1 MMEGWRPACEGC
13 GYPVDLEVD
22 LQCRR
27 CGSFAHFE
35 CAEVAPETDIR
46 SAGLR
51 PDEDY
56 NCSVCRSENQSMDR
70 LRSGHGRQLSQTRQ
84 GTSNTSHTPSQ
95 IPNRSPSR
103 TRHGMRQARQSHS
116 TSPAGRKRSHAS
128 RSASL
133 AGQESRRA
141 SNERSGY
148 NASLTRYNTISNK
161 QPGGYGKTSG
171 KRVTIRESED
181 IQNRRNYDFME
192 DEGIPI
198 QMNQQQASG
207 QFPIRQ
213 GIISQPSSRE
223 PYETFPCDDPNDTW
237 NHLSSFATQEPRICH
252 RPAFRSTNQPPAGCS
267 MQGHWASTLPHHVD
281 QQQIYPGVPRQN
293 YLGIPQQCH
302 LGVTQQCHFVGP
314 QLNYP
319 GVSQQCYLGAQ
330 TPGRPLENVEF
341 RPNCP
346 MQIAGVNR
354 FDPLQTTCPCEGS
367 RASQPRIHS
376 QPRCTDQR
384 GAENWSTRAEYGS
397 VCREFKARSET
408 TKPPH
413 RDADIGNKETGKNS
427 SRMADNHYQDGIR
440 PLRSGF
446 SPGTQS
452 PRVDESQVRG
462 ETHEPEA
469 DIDRAYSD
477 QRRRSWS
484 TSDDVSRNQGKHQVR
499 ENTGTY
505 SSGPPIPT
513 EGYETEPDS
522 QQRCFEPL
530 LTSTRIGHRH
540 RESRNPNTNGF
551 PLQNEGFT
559 PRVYV
564 DRSYSELPTGPRKT
578 SNSAMVANRN
588 QFTSNVDRPGK
599 EGDSASARHRKTKT
613 DPCET
618 FQFQKEPDP
627 NLIRGGSSCGLG
639 MRPSRSF
646 YTEIGPTST
655 PNPSGLGPSQLDYGG
670 MGLCQPVPTEMGPP
684 TPNCS
689 GMLPQEIGT
698 VQASYADMEFSV
710 VGPSESFY
718 LGLRTPQPVCSDGQN
733 CCADNLSG
741 VPHTGP
747 AGGHVS
753 NEDQPQETRSKMEIC
768 EDLTN
773 EAIETLSKLKK
784 ASSKVASEDIQE
796 GPDCS
801 EVHSVGSVG
810 SIGSAGDDWCT
821 ERDWMAKQAR
831 TYRQLDEIAAKIA
844 AMEKKHEHLLDDSG
858 EKSTVRRQR
867 SVHFASDCDVDENLK
882 QISVK
887 LDTMENNQVTLSSS
901 WLQQLKGFKAYTEA
915 VQMRLSNLEQR
926 TRMLEEKAQDANHQ
940 TIHRAIQGRAGG
952 SRTASVGDLASFQDP
967 APVSSHSLCSS
978 VQGQIENS
986 VQGKNGDS
994 AQGQIKNSAQGQI
1007 DDSIQGQ
1014 IEDSI
1019 QGQYEDSIQGQI
1031 VDSAND
1037 CIKGEGGSIALS
1049 LEVLIEEFKCLE
1061 EVRQNLLRQAR
1072 DRREF
1077 QSDPAMQEYLDTL
1090 SQFDAGLVEM
1100 RKLFKDVTWLVRA
1113 DIGQVAQEREKAQNI
1128 AAQLKHLLEELEVS
1142 RSRAVKAVQR
1152 VPDKL
1157 FEDNQCQVLLGSF
1170 EVSSEKSSKIARKM
1184 LDESSA
1190 TGSRDLL
1197 DII

>member
-1 MMEGWRPACEGC
+1 MMEGWQPACEGC

-46 SAGLR
+46 SAGIR

-84 GTSNTSHTPSQ
+84 STSNANHTHSQ

-103 TRHGMRQARQSHS
+103 TRHGIRQARQSHS

-161 QPGGYGKTSG
+161 QPGEYGKTSG

-181 IQNRRNYDFME
+181 IQNWRNYDYIE
-192 DEGIPI
+192 NEEIPI
-198 QMNQQQASG
+198 PMNQQHVSE

-213 GIISQPSSRE
+213 GILSQPCSRE

-237 NHLSSFATQEPRICH
+237 DHLSSFATQEPRICH
-252 RPAFRSTNQPPAGCS
+252 RPAFNSTNQPPTGCS
-267 MQGHWASTLPHHVD
+267 KQGHWASTLPHHVD
-281 QQQIYPGVPRQN
+281 QQQIYPRVPRQN

-302 LGVTQQCHFVGP
+302 LGVTQQCHFIAP

-319 GVSQQCYLGAQ
+319 GASQHLGAPCYLGAQ
-330 TPGRPLENVEF
+330 TPGRPLVNVEV
-341 RPNCP
+341 RPDCP
-346 MQIAGVNR
+346 MQIAGMNR

-367 RASQPRIHS
+367 RASQPRFHS
-376 QPRCTDQR
+376 QPRCKDQH
-384 GAENWSTRAEYGS
+384 GAENWSTRAEFGS
-397 VCREFKARSET
+397 APREFKDRTETAR
-408 TKPPH
+408 PPH
-413 RDADIGNKETGKNS
+413 RDTDVGNKETGENS

-452 PRVDESQVRG
+452 PRVDESQENNG
-462 ETHEPEA
+462 PEA

-477 QRRRSWS
+477 HRRRSWS
-484 TSDDVSRNQGKHQVR
+484 TSNDVSRNQGGHQVR
-499 ENTGTY
+499 ENIGTY

-513 EGYETEPDS
+513 EGYETEPGS

-540 RESRNPNTNGF
+540 GRSQNPNTNGF
-551 PLQNEGFT
+551 PLQNEGFA

-564 DRSYSELPTGPRKT
+564 DRSYSELPTGPRRT
-578 SNSAMVANRN
+578 SNSALEAYRN
-588 QFTSNVDRPGK
+588 QFTSNVDQPGK
-599 EGDSASARHRKTKT
+599 KGDSVCARRRQAKT

-646 YTEIGPTST
+646 YTETGPTST
-655 PNPSGLGPSQLDYGG
+655 PNPSGLGPMPLDYGG
-670 MGLCQPVPTEMGPP
+670 MGPCQPIPTEIGPP

-733 CCADNLSG
+733 CCADNQS
-741 VPHTGP
+741 GP
-747 AGGHVS
+747 AGGRMS
-753 NEDQPQETRSKMEIC
+753 NEEQPQETRSKMEIC

-773 EAIETLSKLKK
+773 EAIETLSKLKE
-784 ASSKVASEDIQE
+784 ASSKVASEDTKE
-796 GPDCS
+796 DPDCS

-810 SIGSAGDDWCT
+810 SIGSAGADRCA

-844 AMEKKHEHLLDDSG
+844 AMEKKHEHLLDESG

-915 VQMRLSNLEQR
+915 VQMRLCNLEQR

-940 TIHRAIQGRAGG
+940 TIHRVIQGRAGG
-952 SRTASVGDLASFQDP
+952 SRTASVRDLASLQDP
-967 APVSSHSLCSS
+967 ARVSSHSLCSS
-978 VQGQIENS
+978 VQVQIEDS
-986 VQGKNGDS
+986 VQGQNGDS
-994 AQGQIKNSAQGQI
+994 AQGQIKNTV
-1007 DDSIQGQ
+1007 QGQ
-1014 IEDSI
+1014 IEDS
-1019 QGQYEDSIQGQI
+1019 
-1031 VDSAND
+1031 VND
-1037 CIKGEGGSIALS
+1037 CIKDEEGSIALS

-1072 DRREF
+1072 DRGDF

-1090 SQFDAGLVEM
+1090 SKFDAGLVEM

-1128 AAQLKHLLEELEVS
+1128 AAQLKNLLEELEVS
-1142 RSRAVKAVQR
+1142 RSRTVKAVQK